1 MNLPILLLTYKSILN
16 RKFTAILTILSIA
29 ISITLF
35 LGVEKIRTQTHQSFA
50 STISGTDLI
59 VGARSGSIQL
69 LLYSVFR
76 IGNATNNISWESY
89 QDIAQHPKVK
99 WAVPIALGDS
109 HKGYRVMGTT
119 QSYFK
124 YYQYGNHQALAF
136 NQGIPFKGVFDV
148 VLGSQVARKLN
159 YQLGQSII
167 IAHGSGKVSLHHHDE
182 MPFKIVGILK
192 PTGTPV
198 DRTIHISLKGIE
210 AIHLD
215 WQNGL
220 PSGWKTSAENALK
233 KELKPQAVTAFL
245 LGLHSK
251 ISTFKLQKDIND
263 YKDEPLLAI
272 LPGIALQELWQLMNV
287 AEQALRIISIFVVI
301 TGLLG
306 MLTVILTSLNER
318 RREMAILRSLGAR
331 PWHVISLLMS
341 ESLVM
346 VLSGCLLGVLL
357 LYSLML
363 IAKQVVLSYFGLYLT
378 VNSLTVTELSILG
391 MIIII
396 GFFLGL
402 IPGYQAYRTSLADGL
417 SLRI

>member
-29 ISITLF
+29 ISVTLL

-89 QDIAQHPKVK
+89 QDIARHPKVK
-99 WAVPIALGDS
+99 WAIPVSLGDS

-119 QSYFK
+119 QDYFK

-136 NQGIPFKGVFDV
+136 NQGVPFKAVFDV
-148 VLGSQVARKLN
+148 VLGSEVARKLN
-159 YQLGQSII
+159 YQLGQRII
-167 IAHGSGKVSLHHHDE
+167 IAHGSGKVSLHHHDD
-182 MPFKIVGILK
+182 MPFKITGILK

-215 WQNGL
+215 WKNGI
-220 PSGWKTSAENALK
+220 PSAWKTSAEKAAK
-233 KELKPQAVTAFL
+233 KELEPKAITAFL

-263 YKDEPLLAI
+263 YKGEPLLAI

-287 AEQALRIISIFVVI
+287 AEQALRLISIFVVV
-301 TGLLG
+301 TGLMG

-331 PWHVISLLMS
+331 PWHVILLLMS
-341 ESLVM
+341 ESLLM
-346 VLSGCLLGVLL
+346 VLSGCVLGVLL
-357 LYSLML
+357 LYSFLL
-363 IAKQVVLSYFGLYLT
+363 IAKQVLLSYFGLYL
-378 VNSLTVTELSILG
+378 SISGLTIMELSILG
-391 MIIII
+391 LIIMI
-396 GFFLGL
+396 GFLLGL
-402 IPGYQAYRTSLADGL
+402 LPGYQAYRTSLSDGL